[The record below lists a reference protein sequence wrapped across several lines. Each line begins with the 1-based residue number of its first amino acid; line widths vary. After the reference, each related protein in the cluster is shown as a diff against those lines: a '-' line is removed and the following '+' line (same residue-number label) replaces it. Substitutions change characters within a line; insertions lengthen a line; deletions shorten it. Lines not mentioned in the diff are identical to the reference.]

1 MYKTI
6 SKYYIRNESAM
17 AWHGKCYNHSTGR
30 IDVILDIRQDK
41 TAKQQNVGFV
51 TD

>member
-1 MYKTI
+1 MENAITTALEEQMLY
-6 SKYYIRNESAM
+6 S
-17 AWHGKCYNHSTGR
+17 
-30 IDVILDIRQDK
+30 DIRQDK